1 MLSDLEDSDGEF
13 TCLPDPAWSDICPWE
28 QELNPTNLSSR
39 SRKLLRA
46 MNQAFDIVNQ
56 CEWIMKS
63 TSRLDP
69 DSLAVMSEASDPNIG
84 PDDRDLRSPSLSPLS
99 ACPFPLSPK
108 ARTQLEPTPSQYLM
122 SELRNFPDK
131 ILADDERDNVIKSQ
145 PLHILRRTRSR
156 KKFMCK
162 NKAQDHPSTQYTV
175 YRPLGPAMEI
185 EPKVQHPQC
194 VKKPAFS
201 SAAGRVKSLLSL
213 FEKPSPV
220 PIKRPESFDG
230 SDSTYE
236 SGNITVD
243 GVSNSVKDNP
253 EPTRSAQVQME
264 SSSGSE
270 SEIQDNSNSVVS
282 TALVPMPHQP
292 LHITPNTP
300 LGQLLEAFRTPEDTS
315 LTSASRNE
323 ALTPVDEADPLTE
336 TQHHSD
342 RVPAT
347 ATIVR
352 EFDSQ
357 VSLTQDPAQDRL
369 VQDRLRQM
377 DSHLTFLAAIRN
389 VPAVSHKFYWTPA
402 SSQELDDSWA
412 LALCQCRLNETGH
425 CDFEGAAARLGPHSK
440 AKAIKD
446 DGDGDDKVSAELSM
460 VTCCAGCGGCAG
472 QLRQQETQLPVTA
485 DSTPQPPPRPLTP
498 YPRPVR
504 PPPRPRSGVP
514 PAADL
519 SFRGDAV
526 YDGMSGSASAS
537 EADETMNDIEFC
549 IHNNPTDVSPDTSVA
564 AKSRERITA
573 TLLNLDAVITSM
585 LTQVNDLLAQM
596 QASGSKDNEER
607 PEFGFT
613 EKRLAGSFVEHRGAP
628 RKPPLCP
635 TPGQPFPTPPPLP
648 LPRGNTT
655 PPPPRREASHRTMD
669 DDMFPDTMTA
679 TDVDAGQDAPW
690 FRIPLLGS
698 KLPGWLTVEG
708 KCALNKTRTSR
719 SASDGVRDANQ
730 YSQVSF
736 GQSRVHCH
744 GQGRLLC
751 QAIVAQL
758 LQSH

>member
-39 SRKLLRA
+39 SRKSLRA

-69 DSLAVMSEASDPNIG
+69 DSLAVMSEVSDPNIG

-122 SELRNFPDK
+122 SELRNFPDE
-131 ILADDERDNVIKSQ
+131 ILADDERDNVINSQ
-145 PLHILRRTRSR
+145 PLHILRRIRSR

-230 SDSTYE
+230 SDSTNE

-402 SSQELDDSWA
+402 SSQELDDSWG
-412 LALCQCRLNETGH
+412 LALCQFRLNETGH
-425 CDFEGAAARLGPHSK
+425 CDFEGATARLGPHSK

-460 VTCCAGCGGCAG
+460 VTCCAGCGGCA
-472 QLRQQETQLPVTA
+472 A
-485 DSTPQPPPRPLTP
+485 STPPTDA
-498 YPRPVR
+498 
-504 PPPRPRSGVP
+504 VP
-514 PAADL
+514 TASA
-519 SFRGDAV
+519 SRGDAV

-607 PEFGFT
+607 PEFGST

-655 PPPPRREASHRTMD
+655 PSPPRREASHRTMD
-669 DDMFPDTMTA
+669 DDMFPDTMAA

-690 FRIPLLGS
+690 FRIPLPGS
-698 KLPGWLTVEG
+698 KLPGRLTVEG
-708 KCALNKTRTSR
+708 KCVLNKTRTSR

-736 GQSRVHCH
+736 GQSRAHCH